1 MFGRRDRCLLV
12 LSQLAGVPYKHLATL
27 TAGDVTVADGT
38 ATITTPAMTWT
49 LRPADDGLL
58 CGPCAITR
66 WLRILNLVVSRP
78 TNRDIAQALRKAK
91 PGISGADLVEE
102 GRRDTCLP
110 PRWHGGD
117 QCPFELSWRSGVWT
131 AEPSSGML
139 FRSTEGD

>member
-12 LSQLAGVPYKHLATL
+12 LSQLAGVPYTHLATL
-27 TAGDVTVADGT
+27 AAGDITVADGGVTIESPAGAWTVT
-38 ATITTPAMTWT
+38 ADPDPT
-49 LRPADDGLL
+49 LRA
-58 CGPCAITR
+58 PCAVTR